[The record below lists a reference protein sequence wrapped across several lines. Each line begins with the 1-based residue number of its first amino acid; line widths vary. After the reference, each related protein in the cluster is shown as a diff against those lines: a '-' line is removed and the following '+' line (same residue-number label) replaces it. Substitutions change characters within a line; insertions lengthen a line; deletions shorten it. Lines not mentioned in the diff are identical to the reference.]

1 MNEIRE
7 VADLFD
13 NILKEKKIEKY
24 TYTLVKS
31 EKQEINAENG
41 EFKLMRTVFNN
52 YASIKVFKDSKMGSA
67 SGNDLSAEALKRLA
81 DDSVSAAESS
91 PEDPCHD
98 IAPDQGKEV
107 FKQGI
112 YEPDMDR
119 FIERIPES
127 GIIPVDFD
135 QPREPVYTDSTAA
148 AIAACGLIE
157 LARVEEIDPEQAK
170 KYK

>member
-67 SGNDLSAEALKRLA
+67 SGNDLSTEALKRLA
-81 DDSVSAAESS
+81 DDSVS
-91 PEDPCHD
+91 
-98 IAPDQGKEV
+98 
-107 FKQGI
+107 GI
-112 YEPDMDR
+112 FSRRSMP
-119 FIERIPES
+119 
-127 GIIPVDFD
+127 
-135 QPREPVYTDSTAA
+135 
-148 AIAACGLIE
+148 
-157 LARVEEIDPEQAK
+157 
-170 KYK
+170 